1 MLKSEFVK
9 ELWRGIRAVKGKK
22 VKKRKKREPSLPALE
37 PQNFPC
43 VGVGSMIS
51 RLNYKFLVQP
61 ELDKATRAVS
71 RITYGLV
78 AVGKADG
85 YSFEVVD

>member
-43 VGVGSMIS
+43 VGVGGMIS
-51 RLNYKFLVQP
+51 RLN
-61 ELDKATRAVS
+61 
-71 RITYGLV
+71 
-78 AVGKADG
+78 
-85 YSFEVVD
+85 

>member
-1 MLKSEFVK
+1 
-9 ELWRGIRAVKGKK
+9 
-22 VKKRKKREPSLPALE
+22 
-37 PQNFPC
+37 
-43 VGVGSMIS
+43 MIS
-51 RLNYKFLVQP
+51 RLNYKVLVQP

-78 AVGKADG
+78 VVGKADG